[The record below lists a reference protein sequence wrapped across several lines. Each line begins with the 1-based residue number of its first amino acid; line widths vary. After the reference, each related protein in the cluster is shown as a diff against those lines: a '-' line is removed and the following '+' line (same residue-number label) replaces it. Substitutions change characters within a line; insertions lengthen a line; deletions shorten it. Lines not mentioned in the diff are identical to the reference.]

1 MDQERKKKITMIKK
15 ILKNNKG
22 YRKRGEESRSRI
34 GKNQQ
39 EWRVLE

>member
-1 MDQERKKKITMIKK
+1 MDQERKKKIIMTKK
-15 ILKNNKG
+15 IKMNKG